1 MTKLNDKDQEL
12 LSKNRDVICN
22 GAGEDCRH
30 IYDCK
35 FVEDLLLQK
44 QTEIDE
50 LKSRIC
56 DLECCL
62 NEIVTENCCRDPESL
77 DGFPLSP
84 DRQDDIL
91 IADAM
96 KLLSKG

>member
-1 MTKLNDKDQEL
+1 MTKLNDKDRQFIKESTIHMEGGSYVFLDDVEEL
-12 LSKNRDVICN
+12 LI
-22 GAGEDCRH
+22 
-30 IYDCK
+30 
-35 FVEDLLLQK
+35 QK
-44 QTEIDE
+44 QTEINE

-62 NEIVTENCCRDPESL
+62 NEIVTENCCRDPESIE
-77 DGFPLSP
+77 GFPLSP
-84 DRQDDIL
+84 DHQDDIL